1 MVEHILL
8 LLLILFLA
16 KVFGEIIERAGFPS
30 ILGEIF
36 AGVFLSLL
44 WFEPGGEVLSFLAEL
59 GAIFMLFTAG
69 YLEVN
74 LNELRK
80 ASRVAL
86 TPTMF
91 SMAVPFLLGYI
102 LGQAFGF
109 GFLASL
115 FIGVAFSLTS
125 IGVVVKTL
133 IDLKYL
139 SSRPGSVMLTSA
151 IFDDIIG
158 IFILAIL
165 VTIATMNQLPSG
177 MQLLLIAGKL
187 AGFMLII
194 TFMGLKVYPWL
205 FNLVHRMH
213 VKEGIFAFVVMVA
226 LFSAY
231 LAEVFGLHA
240 VIGAFIGGALL
251 SDIPFAKIESVQM
264 KVSGLAYGIF
274 VPIFFAFIGL
284 SMDLGGVQTAGLFT
298 GLVIVLA
305 LAGKLIG
312 GFVGSKLIGFEF
324 HDSLIFGIGMMPRAG
339 VELVVISVGKDMG
352 IISDEVFSAIV
363 LMVVVSIIVSP
374 ILLKFVIQI
383 NESKKPQLPAIKD

>member
-1 MVEHILL
+1 MEHILL

-36 AGVFLSLL
+36 AGVFLGLL

-59 GAIFMLFTAG
+59 GAIFLLFTAG

-80 ASRVAL
+80 ASRLAL
-86 TPTMF
+86 IPTIF
-91 SMAVPFLLGYI
+91 GIAVPFLLGYL

-109 GFLASL
+109 GFLESL
-115 FIGVAFSLTS
+115 FMGVAFSPTS

-158 IFILAIL
+158 LFILAIV
-165 VTIATMNQLPSG
+165 VTIATINQLPSG
-177 MQLLLIAGKL
+177 MQLLFIAGKL
-187 AGFMLII
+187 VGFMLII

-205 FNLVHRMH
+205 FNLVHKMH
-213 VKEGIFAFVVMVA
+213 VKEGLFAFVIMVA

-251 SDIPFAKIESVQM
+251 SDIPFAKIESVQR
-264 KVSGLAYGIF
+264 KVSGLSYGIF

-284 SMDLGGVQTAGLFT
+284 SVDLGVVQTAGLFT
-298 GLVIVLA
+298 VLVIVLA

-339 VELVVISVGKDMG
+339 VELVVLSVGKGMG
-352 IISDEVFSAIV
+352 LITDEVFSAIV

-374 ILLKFVIQI
+374 TLLKFTIGMKENRDDV
-383 NESKKPQLPAIKD
+383 S

>member
-1 MVEHILL
+1 MEHILL

-16 KVFGEIIERAGFPS
+16 KVFGEVIERAGFPS

-36 AGVFLSLL
+36 AGVFLGLL
-44 WFEPGGEVLSFLAEL
+44 WFEPGSEVLSFLAEL
-59 GAIFMLFTAG
+59 GAIFLLFTSG

-74 LNELRK
+74 LNELRT
-80 ASRVAL
+80 ASRVAF
-86 TPTMF
+86 TPTIF
-91 SMAVPFLLGYI
+91 GVAVPFLLGYL

-109 GFLASL
+109 GLLESL
-115 FIGVAFSLTS
+115 FIGVAFSPTS

-158 IFILAIL
+158 IFILAIV
-165 VTIATMNQLPSG
+165 VTIATINQLPSG

-187 AGFMLII
+187 AGFVLII
-194 TFMGLKVYPWL
+194 TFMGFKVYPWL

-213 VKEGIFAFVVMVA
+213 VKEGIFAFVIIVA

-231 LAEVFGLHA
+231 LAEVFGMHA

-251 SDIPFAKIESVQM
+251 SDIPFAKIESVQR

-284 SMDLGGVQTAGLFT
+284 SVDLGAAQTAGLFT
-298 GLVIVLA
+298 VLLIVLA

-312 GFVGSKLIGFEF
+312 GFIGSKLIGFEF
-324 HDSLIFGIGMMPRAG
+324 HDSLVFGIGMMPRAG
-339 VELVVISVGKDMG
+339 VELVVLSVGKGMG
-352 IISDEVFSAIV
+352 IITDEVFSAIV

-374 ILLKFVIQI
+374 TLLKFAI
-383 NESKKPQLPAIKD
+383 EMKKKSIS

>member
-1 MVEHILL
+1 MEHILL

-36 AGVFLSLL
+36 AGVFLGLL
-44 WFEPGGEVLSFLAEL
+44 WFEPGVEVLSFLAEL
-59 GAIFMLFTAG
+59 GAIFLLFTAG

-74 LNELRK
+74 LTELRT
-80 ASRVAL
+80 ASRVAF
-86 TPTMF
+86 TPTIF
-91 SMAVPFLLGYI
+91 GIAVPFLLGYL

-109 GFLASL
+109 GFLESL
-115 FIGVAFSLTS
+115 FMGVAFSPTS

-139 SSRPGSVMLTSA
+139 SSRPGSIMLTSA

-158 IFILAIL
+158 IFILAIV
-165 VTIATMNQLPSG
+165 VTIATINQLPSG

-187 AGFMLII
+187 AGFMVII
-194 TFMGLKVYPWL
+194 AVMGLKVYPWL

-213 VKEGIFAFVVMVA
+213 VKEGIFAFVIMVA

-251 SDIPFAKIESVQM
+251 SDIPFAKIESVQR

-284 SMDLGGVQTAGLFT
+284 SMDLGAAQTAGFFT
-298 GLVIVLA
+298 VLVIVLA
-305 LAGKLIG
+305 LVGKLIG
-312 GFVGSKLIGFEF
+312 GFIGSKLIGFEF

-352 IISDEVFSAIV
+352 LITDEVFSAIV

-383 NESKKPQLPAIKD
+383 NEDKEPQIPTIQD

>member
-1 MVEHILL
+1 MEHLLL

-36 AGVFLSLL
+36 AGVFLGLL

-59 GAIFMLFTAG
+59 GAIFLLFTAG

-74 LNELRK
+74 LTELRT
-80 ASRVAL
+80 ASRVAF
-86 TPTMF
+86 TPTIF
-91 SMAVPFLLGYI
+91 GIAVPFLLGYL

-109 GFLASL
+109 GFLESL

-158 IFILAIL
+158 IFILAIV
-165 VTIATMNQLPSG
+165 VTIATINQLPSG

-251 SDIPFAKIESVQM
+251 SDIPFAKIESVQSKM
-264 KVSGLAYGIF
+264 SGLSYGIF

-284 SMDLGGVQTAGLFT
+284 SMDLGAAQTAGFFT
-298 GLVIVLA
+298 VLVIVLA
-305 LAGKLIG
+305 LVGKLIG
-312 GFVGSKLIGFEF
+312 GFIGSKLIGFEF

-339 VELVVISVGKDMG
+339 VELVVLSVGKGMG
-352 IISDEVFSAIV
+352 LITDEVFSAIV

-383 NESKKPQLPAIKD
+383 NEDKKPQIPTIQD

>member
-1 MVEHILL
+1 MEHILL

-16 KVFGEIIERAGFPS
+16 KVFGEVIERAGFPS

-36 AGVFLSLL
+36 AGVFLGLL

-59 GAIFMLFTAG
+59 GAIFLLFTAG

-74 LNELRK
+74 LNKLRT
-80 ASRVAL
+80 AARVAF

-91 SMAVPFLLGYI
+91 GIALPFLLGYL

-109 GFLASL
+109 GFLESL
-115 FIGVAFSLTS
+115 FMGVAFSPTS

-139 SSRPGSVMLTSA
+139 SSKPGSIMLTSA

-158 IFILAIL
+158 IFILAIV
-165 VTIATMNQLPSG
+165 VTIATINQMPSG
-177 MQLLLIAGKL
+177 MQLLFIAGRL
-187 AGFMLII
+187 ASFMVIIAVLGF
-194 TFMGLKVYPWL
+194 KVFPWL
-205 FNLVHRMH
+205 FNQVHRMH
-213 VKEGIFAFVVMVA
+213 VKECIFAFVIMIA

-240 VIGAFIGGALL
+240 VIGAFIGGVLL
-251 SDIPFAKIESVQM
+251 SDIPFAKIESVQR

-284 SMDLGGVQTAGLFT
+284 SVDLGAVQTAGLFT
-298 GLVIVLA
+298 VLVIILA

-339 VELVVISVGKDMG
+339 VELVVLSVGKGMG
-352 IISDEVFSAIV
+352 LITDEVFSAVV
-363 LMVVVSIIVSP
+363 LMVVVSIIISP
-374 ILLKFVIQI
+374 TLLKF
-383 NESKKPQLPAIKD
+383 AIGIKEKSG

>member
-1 MVEHILL
+1 MEHILL

-16 KVFGEIIERAGFPS
+16 KVFGEVIERAGFPS
-30 ILGEIF
+30 ILGEIS
-36 AGVFLSLL
+36 AGVFLGLL
-44 WFEPGGEVLSFLAEL
+44 WFEPDGEVLSFLAEL
-59 GAIFMLFTAG
+59 GAIFLLFTAG

-74 LNELRK
+74 LNDLRK
-80 ASRVAL
+80 ASKVAFTPTIFGVAL
-86 TPTMF
+86 
-91 SMAVPFLLGYI
+91 PFLLGYF

-109 GFLASL
+109 GFLESL
-115 FIGVAFSLTS
+115 FMGVAFSPTS

-133 IDLKYL
+133 VDLNYL

-158 IFILAIL
+158 IFILAIV
-165 VTIATMNQLPSG
+165 VTIATINQLPSG
-177 MQLLLIAGKL
+177 LDLILIAGRL
-187 AGFMLII
+187 VGFLLII
-194 TFMGLKVYPWL
+194 AFMGFKVFPWL

-213 VKEGIFAFVVMVA
+213 VKESIFAFVVMVA

-240 VIGAFIGGALL
+240 VIGAFIGGAML
-251 SDIPFAKIESVQM
+251 SNNPFAKIESVQR

-284 SMDLGGVQTAGLFT
+284 SVDIGTVNTAGLFT
-298 GLVIVLA
+298 VLVIGFA

-312 GFVGSKLIGFEF
+312 GFVGSKLIGFDS

-339 VELVVISVGKDMG
+339 VELVVLSVGKEMG
-352 IISDEVFSAIV
+352 IITDEVFSAIV

-383 NESKKPQLPAIKD
+383 KEGNKPQVPAI

>member
-1 MVEHILL
+1 MEHILL

-16 KVFGEIIERAGFPS
+16 KVFGEVIERAGFPS

-36 AGVFLSLL
+36 AGVFLGLL

-59 GAIFMLFTAG
+59 GAIFLLFTAG

-74 LNELRK
+74 LNELRT
-80 ASRVAL
+80 ASRVAF
-86 TPTMF
+86 TPTIF
-91 SMAVPFLLGYI
+91 GIAVPFLLGYL

-109 GFLASL
+109 GFLESL
-115 FIGVAFSLTS
+115 FMGVAFSPTS

-139 SSRPGSVMLTSA
+139 SSRPGSIMLTSA

-158 IFILAIL
+158 IFILAIV
-165 VTIATMNQLPSG
+165 VTIATINQLPSG

-187 AGFMLII
+187 AGFMVII
-194 TFMGLKVYPWL
+194 AVMGLKVYPWL

-213 VKEGIFAFVVMVA
+213 VKEGIFAFVIMVA

-251 SDIPFAKIESVQM
+251 SDIPFAKIESVQR

-284 SMDLGGVQTAGLFT
+284 SMDLGAAQTAGFFT
-298 GLVIVLA
+298 VLVIVLA
-305 LAGKLIG
+305 LVGKLIG
-312 GFVGSKLIGFEF
+312 GFIGSKLIGFEF

-352 IISDEVFSAIV
+352 LITDEVFSAIV

-383 NESKKPQLPAIKD
+383 NEDKEPQIPTIQD

>member
-1 MVEHILL
+1 MMEHILL

-36 AGVFLSLL
+36 AGVFLGLL

-59 GAIFMLFTAG
+59 GAIFLLFTAG

-80 ASRVAL
+80 ASRLAL
-86 TPTMF
+86 IPTIF
-91 SMAVPFLLGYI
+91 GIAVPFLLGYL

-109 GFLASL
+109 GFLESL
-115 FIGVAFSLTS
+115 FMGVAFSPTS

-158 IFILAIL
+158 LFILAIV
-165 VTIATMNQLPSG
+165 VTIATINQLPSG
-177 MQLLLIAGKL
+177 MQLLFIAGKL
-187 AGFMLII
+187 VGFMLII

-205 FNLVHRMH
+205 FNLVHKMH
-213 VKEGIFAFVVMVA
+213 VKEGLFAFVIMVA

-251 SDIPFAKIESVQM
+251 SDIPFAKIESVQR
-264 KVSGLAYGIF
+264 KVSGLSYGIF

-284 SMDLGGVQTAGLFT
+284 SVDLGVVQTAGLFT
-298 GLVIVLA
+298 VLVIVLA

-339 VELVVISVGKDMG
+339 VELVVLSVGKGMG
-352 IISDEVFSAIV
+352 LITDEVFSAIV

-374 ILLKFVIQI
+374 TLLKFTIGMKENRDDV
-383 NESKKPQLPAIKD
+383 S

>member
-1 MVEHILL
+1 MEHILL

-16 KVFGEIIERAGFPS
+16 KVFGEIIERTGFPS

-36 AGVFLSLL
+36 AGVFLGLL

-59 GAIFMLFTAG
+59 GAIFLLFTAG

-80 ASRVAL
+80 ASRMAL
-86 TPTMF
+86 TPTIFGMT
-91 SMAVPFLLGYI
+91 VPFLLGYL
-102 LGQAFGF
+102 LGQTFGF
-109 GFLASL
+109 GFPESL
-115 FIGVAFSLTS
+115 FMGVAFSPTS

-158 IFILAIL
+158 IFILAIV
-165 VTIATMNQLPSG
+165 VTIATINQLPSG
-177 MQLLLIAGKL
+177 IHLLLIAGRL
-187 AGFMLII
+187 AGFMVII
-194 TFMGLKVYPWL
+194 AVLGFKVYPWL

-251 SDIPFAKIESVQM
+251 SDIPFAKIESVQR

-284 SMDLGGVQTAGLFT
+284 SVDLGAAQTAGLFT
-298 GLVIVLA
+298 VLVIVLA

-324 HDSLIFGIGMMPRAG
+324 RESLIFGIGMMPRAG
-339 VELVVISVGKDMG
+339 VELVVLSVGKGMG
-352 IISDEVFSAIV
+352 LITYEVFSAIV
-363 LMVVVSIIVSP
+363 LMVVVSVIVSP
-374 ILLKFVIQI
+374 MLLKF
-383 NESKKPQLPAIKD
+383 AIGMKDKSG

>member
-1 MVEHILL
+1 MEHILL

-36 AGVFLSLL
+36 AGVFLGLL

-59 GAIFMLFTAG
+59 GAIFLLFTAG

-80 ASRVAL
+80 ASRLAL
-86 TPTMF
+86 IPTIF
-91 SMAVPFLLGYI
+91 GIAVPFLLGYL

-109 GFLASL
+109 GFLESL
-115 FIGVAFSLTS
+115 FMGVAFSPTS

-158 IFILAIL
+158 LFILAIV
-165 VTIATMNQLPSG
+165 VTIATINQLPSG

-187 AGFMLII
+187 VGFMLII

-205 FNLVHRMH
+205 FNLVHKMH
-213 VKEGIFAFVVMVA
+213 VKEGLFAFVIMVA

-251 SDIPFAKIESVQM
+251 SDIPFAKIESVQR
-264 KVSGLAYGIF
+264 KVSGLSYGIF

-284 SMDLGGVQTAGLFT
+284 SVDLGVVQTAGLFT
-298 GLVIVLA
+298 VLVIVLA

-339 VELVVISVGKDMG
+339 VELVVLSVGKGMG
-352 IISDEVFSAIV
+352 LITDEVFSAIV

-374 ILLKFVIQI
+374 TLLKFTIGMKENRDDV
-383 NESKKPQLPAIKD
+383 S

>member
-1 MVEHILL
+1 MELILL

-30 ILGEIF
+30 ILGEIS
-36 AGVFLSLL
+36 AGVFLGLL
-44 WFEPGGEVLSFLAEL
+44 WFEPDGEVLSFLAEL
-59 GAIFMLFTAG
+59 GAIFLLFTAG

-74 LNELRK
+74 LNDLRK
-80 ASRVAL
+80 ASRVAF
-86 TPTMF
+86 TPTIF
-91 SMAVPFLLGYI
+91 SVALPFLLGYF
-102 LGQAFGF
+102 LGQTFGF
-109 GFLASL
+109 GFLESL
-115 FIGVAFSLTS
+115 FMGVAFSPTS

-133 IDLKYL
+133 IDLNYL
-139 SSRPGSVMLTSA
+139 SSRPGTVMLTSA

-158 IFILAIL
+158 IFMLTIL
-165 VTIATMNQLPSG
+165 VTIATINQLPSG
-177 MQLLLIAGKL
+177 MDLMMIAGKL

-194 TFMGLKVYPWL
+194 AFMGFKVYPIL
-205 FNLVHRMH
+205 FNLVQKMQ

-251 SDIPFAKIESVQM
+251 SNNPFAKIESVQR

-284 SMDLGGVQTAGLFT
+284 SVDLEVVQTAGLFT
-298 GLVIVLA
+298 VLVIVLA
-305 LAGKLIG
+305 IAGKLIG
-312 GFVGSKLIGFEF
+312 GFVGSKLIGFES
-324 HDSLIFGIGMMPRAG
+324 HDSLIFGIGMIPRAG
-339 VELVVISVGKDMG
+339 VELVVLSVGKEFG
-352 IISDEVFSAIV
+352 ILTDEVFSAIV

-374 ILLKFVIQI
+374 TLLKFAIQI
-383 NESKKPQLPAIKD
+383 KDDNEPQVSTMQA

>member
-1 MVEHILL
+1 MEHILL

-16 KVFGEIIERAGFPS
+16 KVFGEVIERAGFPS

-36 AGVFLSLL
+36 AGVFLGLL
-44 WFEPGGEVLSFLAEL
+44 WFEPGVEVLSFLAEL

-74 LNELRK
+74 LNELRT
-80 ASRVAL
+80 ASRVAF
-86 TPTMF
+86 TPTIF
-91 SMAVPFLLGYI
+91 GIAVPFLLGYL

-109 GFLASL
+109 GFLESL
-115 FIGVAFSLTS
+115 FMGVAFSPTS

-139 SSRPGSVMLTSA
+139 SSRPGSIMLTSA

-158 IFILAIL
+158 IFILAIV
-165 VTIATMNQLPSG
+165 VTIATINQLPSG

-187 AGFMLII
+187 AGFMVII
-194 TFMGLKVYPWL
+194 AVMGFKVYPWL

-213 VKEGIFAFVVMVA
+213 VKEGIFAFVIMVA

-251 SDIPFAKIESVQM
+251 SDIPFAKIESVQR

-284 SMDLGGVQTAGLFT
+284 SVDLGAAQTAGLFT
-298 GLVIVLA
+298 VLVIVLA
-305 LAGKLIG
+305 LVGKLIG
-312 GFVGSKLIGFEF
+312 GFIGSKLIGFEF

-339 VELVVISVGKDMG
+339 VELVVIAVGKDMG
-352 IISDEVFSAIV
+352 LITDEVFSAIV

-383 NESKKPQLPAIKD
+383 NEDKEPQIPTIQD

>member
-1 MVEHILL
+1 MEHILL

-36 AGVFLSLL
+36 AGVFLGLL

-59 GAIFMLFTAG
+59 GAIFLLFTAG

-74 LNELRK
+74 LTELRT
-80 ASRVAL
+80 ASRVAF
-86 TPTMF
+86 TPTIF
-91 SMAVPFLLGYI
+91 GIAVPFLLGYL

-109 GFLASL
+109 GFLESL
-115 FIGVAFSLTS
+115 FMGVAFSPTS

-158 IFILAIL
+158 IFILAIV
-165 VTIATMNQLPSG
+165 VTIATINQLPSG

-187 AGFMLII
+187 AGFMVII
-194 TFMGLKVYPWL
+194 AFMGFKVYPWL

-213 VKEGIFAFVVMVA
+213 VKEGIFAFVIMVA

-251 SDIPFAKIESVQM
+251 SDIPFAKIESVQR
-264 KVSGLAYGIF
+264 KVSGLSYGIF

-284 SMDLGGVQTAGLFT
+284 SVDLGVVQTAGLFT
-298 GLVIVLA
+298 VLVIVLA
-305 LAGKLIG
+305 LVGKLIG

-339 VELVVISVGKDMG
+339 VELVVLSVGKGMG
-352 IISDEVFSAIV
+352 LITDEVFSAIV

-383 NESKKPQLPAIKD
+383 NEDKKPQIPTIQD

>member
-1 MVEHILL
+1 MEHILL

-16 KVFGEIIERAGFPS
+16 KVFGEVIERAGFPS

-36 AGVFLSLL
+36 AGVFLGLL
-44 WFEPGGEVLSFLAEL
+44 WFEPCGEVLSFLAEL
-59 GAIFMLFTAG
+59 GAIFLLFTSG

-74 LNELRK
+74 LNELRT
-80 ASRVAL
+80 ASRVAF

-91 SMAVPFLLGYI
+91 GIAVPFLLGYL

-109 GFLASL
+109 GLLESL
-115 FIGVAFSLTS
+115 FIGVAFSPTS

-158 IFILAIL
+158 IFILAIV
-165 VTIATMNQLPSG
+165 VTIATINQLPSG

-187 AGFMLII
+187 AGFVLII
-194 TFMGLKVYPWL
+194 TFMGFKVYPWL

-213 VKEGIFAFVVMVA
+213 VKEGIFAFVIMVA

-231 LAEVFGLHA
+231 LAEVFGMHA

-251 SDIPFAKIESVQM
+251 SDIPFAKIESVQR

-284 SMDLGGVQTAGLFT
+284 SVDLGAAQTAGLFT
-298 GLVIVLA
+298 VLVIVLA

-312 GFVGSKLIGFEF
+312 GFIGSKLIGFEF
-324 HDSLIFGIGMMPRAG
+324 HDSLVFGIGMMPRAG
-339 VELVVISVGKDMG
+339 VELVVLSVGKGMG
-352 IISDEVFSAIV
+352 IITDEVFSAIV

-374 ILLKFVIQI
+374 TLLKF
-383 NESKKPQLPAIKD
+383 AIEMKEKSIS

>member
-1 MVEHILL
+1 MEHILL

-16 KVFGEIIERAGFPS
+16 KVFGEVIERAGFPS

-36 AGVFLSLL
+36 AGVFLGLL
-44 WFEPGGEVLSFLAEL
+44 WFEPCGEVLSFLAEL
-59 GAIFMLFTAG
+59 GAIFLLFTSG

-74 LNELRK
+74 LNELRT
-80 ASRVAL
+80 ASRVAF

-91 SMAVPFLLGYI
+91 GIAVPFLLGYL

-109 GFLASL
+109 RLLESL
-115 FIGVAFSLTS
+115 FIGVAFSPTS

-158 IFILAIL
+158 IFILAIV
-165 VTIATMNQLPSG
+165 VTIATINQLPSG

-187 AGFMLII
+187 AGFVLII
-194 TFMGLKVYPWL
+194 TFMGFKVYPWL

-213 VKEGIFAFVVMVA
+213 VKEGIFAFVIMVA

-231 LAEVFGLHA
+231 LAEVFGMHA

-251 SDIPFAKIESVQM
+251 SDIPFAKIESVQR

-284 SMDLGGVQTAGLFT
+284 SVDLGAAQTAGLFT
-298 GLVIVLA
+298 VLVIVLA

-312 GFVGSKLIGFEF
+312 GFIGSKLIGFEF
-324 HDSLIFGIGMMPRAG
+324 HDSLVFGIGMMPRAG
-339 VELVVISVGKDMG
+339 VELVVLSVGKGMG
-352 IISDEVFSAIV
+352 IITDEVFSAIV

-374 ILLKFVIQI
+374 TLLKF
-383 NESKKPQLPAIKD
+383 AIEMKEKSIS